1 MRFYR
6 CRWRTESRDVFESS
20 VCSFKFSFFH
30 RGRGRGKRQS
40 RSRDLG
46 LESATLVPT
55 GRINDNQLAGIS
67 PSFNYFYMQV
77 LRVDHYPIPAW

>member
-1 MRFYR
+1 MMFLRVPFVL
-6 CRWRTESRDVFESS
+6 SNFL
-20 VCSFKFSFFH
+20 FFH
-30 RGRGRGKRQS
+30 RGRGRGKGKRQS
-40 RSRDLG
+40 RSRDLD

-67 PSFNYFYMQV
+67 PSFNYFHMQV